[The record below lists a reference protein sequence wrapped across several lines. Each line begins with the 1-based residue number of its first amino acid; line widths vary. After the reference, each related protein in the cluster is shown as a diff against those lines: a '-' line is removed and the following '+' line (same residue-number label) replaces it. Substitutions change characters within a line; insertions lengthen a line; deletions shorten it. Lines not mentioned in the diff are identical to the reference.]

1 MHAKN
6 PNARK
11 GSNATPLKPLSAGAA
26 LPVTPTSAAPDS
38 KLSGA
43 FAAALGK
50 SAGRADTPPATA
62 GKDKSRDGSGRPDQI
77 NKAPK
82 PAAGMKNF
90 PGRRSGH
97 R

>member
-11 GSNATPLKPLSAGAA
+11 GSNATPLKPLSASAA
-26 LPVTPTSAAPDS
+26 LPEAPASAAPDN

-50 SAGRADTPPATA
+50 SGGRADTPPAFA
-62 GKDKSRDGSGRPDQI
+62 GKEMTKGGTGRPDQI

-82 PAAGMKNF
+82 PAAGRKNF
-90 PGRRSGH
+90 PGHRSGH

>member
-11 GSNATPLKPLSAGAA
+11 GNNAKPLVSLSAGAA
-26 LPVTPTSAAPDS
+26 LPPASASAPPAN

-50 SAGRADTPPATA
+50 SGGRADTPPATA
-62 GKDKSRDGSGRPDQI
+62 GKEMTRSGSGRSDQI

-82 PAAGMKNF
+82 PAAGVKNF
-90 PGRRSGH
+90 AGHRSGH

>member
-11 GSNATPLKPLSAGAA
+11 GNNATPLKPLSAGAA
-26 LPVTPTSAAPDS
+26 LPVTPASAAPDS

-50 SAGRADTPPATA
+50 SGGPADTPPVSV
-62 GKDKSRDGSGRPDQI
+62 GKEKTKGGPDRPDKI

-82 PAAGMKNF
+82 PAAGVKNV
-90 PGRRSGH
+90 PGHRSGH

>member
-11 GSNATPLKPLSAGAA
+11 GTNATPLGPLSSDAAPPAA
-26 LPVTPTSAAPDS
+26 LVPAAPDN

-50 SAGRADTPPATA
+50 SGGRADTPPASV
-62 GKDKSRDGSGRPDQI
+62 GKDNPRGGSGRPDQI

-90 PGRRSGH
+90 SGHRSGH